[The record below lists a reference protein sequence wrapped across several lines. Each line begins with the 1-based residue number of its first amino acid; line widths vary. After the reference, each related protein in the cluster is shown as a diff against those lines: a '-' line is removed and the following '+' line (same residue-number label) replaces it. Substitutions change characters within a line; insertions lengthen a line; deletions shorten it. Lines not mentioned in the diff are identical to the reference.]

1 MAKKNSI
8 EDALNDILNPKKLDK
23 IVQDTVK
30 EAGIKARKDLVN
42 KARSVIKHYYDEYS
56 ERQYDPIGSLY
67 NTFTYENLTRG
78 KTVKVN
84 INFDAARVEG
94 MHQSSSKYHQSGAPW
109 ERIPWEN
116 GFLPE
121 KNKQY
126 GAVEA
131 GFIFD
136 NFWHGYHPV
145 THGNKYIGFT
155 YDPIKKGKSPEDLL
169 LEYTNE
175 YLEGE
180 LQTFVIDTF
189 TQKILNN
196 ITS

>member
-1 MAKKNSI
+1 MAKNKSI

-42 KARSVIKHYYDEYS
+42 KTKSVIKHYYDEYS
-56 ERQYDPIGSLY
+56 ERQYEPIYSLY
-67 NTFTYENLTRG
+67 NTFTYENKTRG
-78 KTVKVN
+78 KTVNVFV
-84 INFDAARVEG
+84 NFDAARIEG
-94 MHQSSSKYHQSGAPW
+94 MHQSSSKYHQSGSPW
-109 ERIPWEN
+109 ESIKWEN
-116 GFLPE
+116 GFGPE

-145 THGNKYIGFT
+145 TNGNKYIGFT
-155 YDPIKKGKSPEDLL
+155 YDPVQKGKSPEELL
-169 LEYTNE
+169 SEYVNE

-189 TQKILNN
+189 TQKVLN
-196 ITS
+196 SLMS